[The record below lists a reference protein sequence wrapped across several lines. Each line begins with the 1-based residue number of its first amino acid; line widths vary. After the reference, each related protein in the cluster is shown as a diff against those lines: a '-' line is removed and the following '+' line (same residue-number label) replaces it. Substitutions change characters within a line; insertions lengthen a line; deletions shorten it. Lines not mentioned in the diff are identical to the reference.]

1 MKHWKE
7 VIDSGAEPK
16 LLCGGVSDSDNTAVV
31 EMPLWRQHSLDTK
44 QRFRLKLGSFFLW
57 SPKLFPE
64 VSLLQNK

>member
-7 VIDSGAEPK
+7 VIDSGTEPK
-16 LLCGGVSDSDNTAVV
+16 LLCGGVLDSDNTAVV
-31 EMPLWRQHSLDTK
+31 EMPLWRQESLDSK
-44 QRFRLKLGSFFLW
+44 RRFHLKLGSFFLW